1 MGNSGGSAESA
12 VSAGTDSDAL
22 SELCALIGRIGAHP
36 TPPHRPPAR
45 PPGRTTPMTAP
56 SLLGAMPR
64 PVSTPPM
71 EGLEEVT

>member
-36 TPPHRPPAR
+36 TPPPAR